1 MSEHFLI
8 RMLMNLLK
16 RVCYAGVYGLAVC
29 VAATVFTIDAGRSST
44 SLNERELERE
54 FWRFQLREL
63 ERQAEHKR
71 LLEILEALKPRRD
84 LSLPA
89 EPEEGF

>member
-1 MSEHFLI
+1 MSEHLLI
-8 RMLMNLLK
+8 RLLMSLLK
-16 RVCYAGVYGLAVC
+16 RACYASVYGLAVC
-29 VAATVFTIDAGRSST
+29 VAVTVFTLDAGRSST
-44 SLNERELERE
+44 SLHERELERE

-71 LLEILEALKPRRD
+71 LLEILEALKSRRD

-89 EPEEGF
+89 EPEEMF